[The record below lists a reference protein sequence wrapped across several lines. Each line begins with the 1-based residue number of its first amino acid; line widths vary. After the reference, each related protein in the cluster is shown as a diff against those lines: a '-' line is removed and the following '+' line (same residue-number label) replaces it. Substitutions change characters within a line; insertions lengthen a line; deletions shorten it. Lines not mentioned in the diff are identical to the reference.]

1 MRAWLFVLAV
11 LATFKEIVQ
20 VASTDN
26 FEPDKLEQI
35 EKSLISL
42 LGMERRPKIVDR
54 TKIVI
59 PDELQDIFN
68 EMMTGHYAMD
78 SVSLPMPGVHAKSA
92 NTIRCFQH
100 EGKQFFFK
108 KKIDRQF
115 FIFCA
120 VAKYIS
126 FFEFYE
132 VS

>member
-26 FEPDKLEQI
+26 SLEPDKLEQI

-42 LGMERRPKIVDR
+42 LGMERRPKIIDR

-100 EGKQFFFK
+100 EGTDYFVVFLFF
-108 KKIDRQF
+108 
-115 FIFCA
+115 C
-120 VAKYIS
+120 
-126 FFEFYE
+126 
-132 VS
+132 

>member
-20 VASTDN
+20 VASTDSL
-26 FEPDKLEQI
+26 EPDKLEQI

-42 LGMERRPKIVDR
+42 LGMERRPKIIDR

-100 EGKQFFFK
+100 EGNYEIK
-108 KKIDRQF
+108 KLLRK
-115 FIFCA
+115 
-120 VAKYIS
+120 V
-126 FFEFYE
+126 FFELM
-132 VS
+132 SLSIISR